1 MRFFGC
7 IGFIVVLLLIIG
19 GCVLIMQ
26 QKDDRKYGGRIVEE
40 APVVL
45 DETPTKEKTEK
56 SAIEKLSPAV
66 DAQKKLPV
74 EEAVLNEKIQE
85 WAMIHFTADY
95 QKYITAGD
103 AIKKCDDGMTAIKE
117 ELESAGLGNN
127 INQNKAYNRLLQEK
141 VGAIKER
148 NRYAQRIIAAYAEN
162 IGNTAADVAAKDSGV
177 SDEESLKYR
186 HRGKFNSGKSS
197 SGEPAS
203 KRFRS
208 IKRTN

>member
-26 QKDDRKYGGRIVEE
+26 QKDDRKYGGQIVEE
-40 APVVL
+40 APIVL
-45 DETPTKEKTEK
+45 DETPTD
-56 SAIEKLSPAV
+56 KLSPAV

-74 EEAVLNEKIQE
+74 EEAVLSDKIQE

-95 QKYITAGD
+95 QKYVTAGD

-162 IGNTAADVAAKDSGV
+162 IGNTAANVAAKDSGV

-197 SGEPAS
+197 SGESAS

-208 IKRTN
+208 IIRTN

>member
-1 MRFFGC
+1 M
-7 IGFIVVLLLIIG
+7 
-19 GCVLIMQ
+19 LIMQ
-26 QKDDRKYGGRIVEE
+26 QKDDRKYGGQIVEE
-40 APVVL
+40 APIVL

-56 SAIEKLSPAV
+56 SAIDRLSPAV

-74 EEAVLNEKIQE
+74 EEAVLSDKIQE

-95 QKYITAGD
+95 QKYVTAGD

-127 INQNKAYNRLLQEK
+127 INQNKAYNRLLREK

-148 NRYAQRIIAAYAEN
+148 NKYAQRIIAAYAEN

-177 SDEESLKYR
+177 SKEDSGIFI
-186 HRGKFNSGKSS
+186 GKGNCISVESS

-203 KRFRS
+203 KRFKS
-208 IKRTN
+208 IERTN

>member
-19 GCVLIMQ
+19 GCVFIMQ
-26 QKDDRKYGGRIVEE
+26 QKDNHKYGGQIVEQ
-40 APVVL
+40 APIVL
-45 DETPTKEKTEK
+45 AETPTGEKTK
-56 SAIEKLSPAV
+56 KTAIEKLSPTV

-74 EEAVLNEKIQE
+74 EEAVLTEKIQV
-85 WAMIHFTADY
+85 WAQIHFTADY
-95 QKYITAGD
+95 QKYDTAGK
-103 AIKKCDDGMTAIKE
+103 AIKKCDDGMAAIKE

-148 NRYAQRIIAAYAEN
+148 NKYAQRIIAAYAEN

-177 SDEESLKYR
+177 SKEDSKIFIR
-186 HRGKFNSGKSS
+186 KGNCISVKSS
-197 SGEPAS
+197 SGERAS
-203 KRFRS
+203 KRMRS

>member
-26 QKDDRKYGGRIVEE
+26 QKDDRKYGGQIVEE
-40 APVVL
+40 APIVL

-56 SAIEKLSPAV
+56 SAIDRLSPAV

-74 EEAVLNEKIQE
+74 EEAVLSDKIQE

-95 QKYITAGD
+95 QKYVTAGD

-127 INQNKAYNRLLQEK
+127 INQNKAYNRLLREK

-148 NRYAQRIIAAYAEN
+148 NKYAQRIIAAYAEN

-177 SDEESLKYR
+177 SKEDSGIFI
-186 HRGKFNSGKSS
+186 GKGNCISVESS

-203 KRFRS
+203 KRFKS
-208 IKRTN
+208 IERTN